1 MPIGIDPKVDYA
13 FKYVFGREQ
22 NADLLLDL
30 LNAILDPPPDKRL
43 AALTILNPF
52 LPGDTAAGKLAVL
65 DLIAEDSHGKRYNIE
80 MQLYQHPYLKE
91 RFLYYWAK
99 LHADQLYKGDEFELL
114 RPTISILLLDK
125 ILFPELAGPHQKFQL
140 WNQTHQSPFSDQLE
154 IHLLELPKFLPGLTE
169 LSNDLDGWLYFL
181 QHVSELDLKAW
192 PSELKAPSLQLAA
205 KELEMLSL
213 SKIER
218 MRYEARLKGQRDYD
232 TGIHCA
238 KREGLEQGLAQGLE
252 QGREEG
258 REGRKRAAAEA
269 CIGMLQDILLLPVT
283 PESELCEMSLSE
295 LETLLAELRAKHLS
309 RGNAT

>member
-1 MPIGIDPKVDYA
+1 M
-13 FKYVFGREQ
+13 
-22 NADLLLDL
+22 LLDL

-43 AALTILNPF
+43 AALAILNPF
-52 LPGDTAAGKLAVL
+52 LSGETATEKLAVL
-65 DLIAEDSHGKRYNIE
+65 DIIAEDTSGKRYNVE

-99 LHADQLYKGDEFELL
+99 LHADQLVKGDEYELL

-192 PSELKAPSLQLAA
+192 PNELKAPSLQLAA

-232 TGIHCA
+232 TGISCA
-238 KREGLEQGLAQGLE
+238 DRAGFARGIEQGVE
-252 QGREEG
+252 QGNLEG
-258 REGRKRAAAEA
+258 QIQAFQQMASV
-269 CIGMLQDILLLPVT
+269 PVT
-283 PESELCEMSLSE
+283 PKSELRQIPAAD
-295 LETLLAELRAKHLS
+295 LESLLAELKSKLLN
-309 RGNAT
+309 RGRPS

>member
-43 AALTILNPF
+43 AALAILNPF
-52 LPGDTAAGKLAVL
+52 LPGDTETEKSAVL
-65 DLIAEDSHGKRYNIE
+65 DILAEDSSGKRYNVE

-99 LHADQLYKGDEFELL
+99 LHADQLDKGDEYELL
-114 RPTISILLLDK
+114 RPTISILLLDTV
-125 ILFPELAGPHQKFQL
+125 LFPDLVGPHQKFQL
-140 WNQTHQSPFSDQLE
+140 WNQTHHTPFSDQLE

-169 LSNDLDGWLYFL
+169 LRNDLDGWLYFL
-181 QHVSELDLKAW
+181 QHVSELDLKTW

-213 SKIER
+213 SKTER

-238 KREGLEQGLAQGLE
+238 KREGIAI
-252 QGREEG
+252 GREEG
-258 REGRKRAAAEA
+258 IEEGLDRGDA
-269 CIGMLQDILLLPVT
+269 IGCVRTLQEILLLSVT
-283 PESELCEMSLSE
+283 PRSELREMPLSE
-295 LETLLAELRAKHLS
+295 LETLLAELRAKHFN
-309 RGNAT
+309 RGTAP